1 MWGTVKRMEATG
13 PSVEDGDG
21 GFTEM
26 HMATRTEEGHSG
38 YIQVL
43 RKRCSEAIGAL
54 EKLEPSAAMAY
65 GGISRSSEALLFH
78 NLIQFET
85 EIHIL
90 FLHPPPIQS
99 RQVSSYNFHIIRR
112 FHMTPPKPPP
122 HSPTAFHPPSSS
134 DLKRPPPP
142 SSSPC
147 DHPHYSRLL
156 PLRHAHRGLHAS
168 NHDA

>member
-1 MWGTVKRMEATG
+1 MGTVVSLRCN
-13 PSVEDGDG
+13 
-21 GFTEM
+21 
-26 HMATRTEEGHSG
+26 MATRAQKRHSG

-43 RKRCSEAIGAL
+43 RKRYSEAIGAL
-54 EKLEPSAAMAY
+54 EKQGPSAAMAY
-65 GGISRSSEALLFH
+65 GGISRSSEAVLFH
-78 NLIQFET
+78 NLEPIRDRNS
-85 EIHIL
+85 HSVSPSAA
-90 FLHPPPIQS
+90 HPE
-99 RQVSSYNFHIIRR
+99 SSSLLVHLSHHPS
-112 FHMTPPKPPP
+112 FHMNPPKPPP

-156 PLRHAHRGLHAS
+156 PLPHARRGLHAS